1 LYVTDANDVG
11 LVNGPRLR
19 SDHVGRVKCSSAETP
34 LVEERVR
41 RGAAFAAVA
50 TVSLLAPIIAV
61 LVAVPFALIAV
72 AGRTV
77 SGGILFELFAR
88 PRDRRIGELRGL
100 VGFALVATAL
110 ALLVALADPPNAWT
124 VFVSALL
131 VVGYGNLAEQVVR
144 PRVDTPISRAAGFV
158 VGGTLATVAGVEV
171 FAAIANSTVAA
182 PMVSRTTAVFL
193 GLSGSITGALVRAI
207 SHGRDDQITVLA
219 VAAALGAIVSLD
231 LAVDPLRLSVAT
243 VVAVF
248 VGYLSW
254 RLQTALITGML
265 AGILL
270 SLVTIVL
277 GGYGWFAVLIAFFG
291 IGGLSS
297 KYRYDEKRAMG
308 VAEDDEGARGSWNV
322 LGNAGVALAAVTGFA
337 AADATAIDGVLFQFL
352 FLGSLSTAMT
362 DTLSS
367 EIGVLFGPP
376 RLITTLERVE
386 TGTDGGV
393 TLKGIAVGG
402 VGGMIVAAIALPPVT
417 FGISPGGA
425 GVIVAAG
432 VLGMLVD
439 SILGATIEG
448 RWIGNQAVNFL
459 ATLAGGII
467 AAAGAVAF
475 ALV

>member
-1 LYVTDANDVG
+1 
-11 LVNGPRLR
+11 
-19 SDHVGRVKCSSAETP
+19 
-34 LVEERVR
+34 VEERVR
-41 RGAAFAAVA
+41 RGAAFAVVA
-50 TVSLLAPIIAV
+50 TVSLLAPAIEV

-72 AGRTV
+72 AGRAV
-77 SGGILFELFAR
+77 SGGVLFDLFAR
-88 PRDRRIGELRGL
+88 PRDRRIGELRSL

-110 ALLVALADPPNAWT
+110 ALLVALASPPNAWT
-124 VFVSALL
+124 VFVSSLL
-131 VVGYGNLAEQVVR
+131 VVGYGNLVEQIVR

-158 VGGTLATVAGVEV
+158 VGGTLATVAGIEV
-171 FAAIANSTVAA
+171 FAAVATSPVTV
-182 PMVSRTTAVFL
+182 PMVSQTTAVFL

-207 SHGRDDQITVLA
+207 SHGRDDQVTVLS
-219 VAAALGAIVSLD
+219 VAAALGALVSLD

-254 RLQTALITGML
+254 RLETASITGML
-265 AGILL
+265 AGVLL
-270 SLVTIVL
+270 SLATIVL

-291 IGGLSS
+291 IGGLAS
-297 KYRYDEKRAMG
+297 KYRYEQKRALG
-308 VAEDDEGARGSWNV
+308 VAEENEGARGSWNV

-352 FLGSLSTAMT
+352 FLGSLSAAMT

-376 RLITTLERVE
+376 RLITTLERVDP
-386 TGTDGGV
+386 GTDGGV
-393 TLKGIAVGG
+393 TLKGIGIGG
-402 VGGMIVAAIALPPVT
+402 VGGAIVAAIALPAAT
-417 FGISPGGA
+417 FGVSPAGA

>member
-1 LYVTDANDVG
+1 MVSAD
-11 LVNGPRLR
+11 
-19 SDHVGRVKCSSAETP
+19 VGRVKWPSAEI
-34 LVEERVR
+34 LRVEKRVL
-41 RGAAFAAVA
+41 RGVAFAAVA
-50 TVSLLAPIIAV
+50 TVSLLAPAIEV

-72 AGRTV
+72 AGRAV
-77 SGGILFELFAR
+77 SGGVVFDLFAR
-88 PRDRRIGELRGL
+88 PGDRQVGELRSL

-124 VFVSALL
+124 VFVSSLL
-131 VVGYGNLAEQVVR
+131 VVGYGNLVEQTVR

-158 VGGTLATVAGVEV
+158 LGGTLATVAGV
-171 FAAIANSTVAA
+171 AAFRVIANSTLAA
-182 PMVSRTTAVFL
+182 PMASPTTAVFL

-207 SHGRDDQITVLA
+207 SYGPDDQITVLG
-219 VAAALGAIVSLD
+219 VAAALGALVSLD
-231 LAVDPLRLSVAT
+231 LVVDPVLLVVAT

-254 RLQTALITGML
+254 RLETASVTGVL
-265 AGILL
+265 AGVLL

-291 IGGLSS
+291 IGGLAS
-297 KYRYDEKRAMG
+297 KYRYEEKRALG
-308 VAEDDEGARGSWNV
+308 VAEDNEGARGSRNV

-337 AADATAIDGVLFQFL
+337 AADATAIDAVLFQFL

-367 EIGVLFGPP
+367 EIGVLLGPP

-393 TLKGIAVGG
+393 TLKGVAVGG
-402 VGGMIVAAIALPPVT
+402 VGSVIVAAIALPAAT
-417 FGISPGGA
+417 FGVSPAGA

-475 ALV
+475 ALI